1 MLDSKIYYNCSIN
14 CMRYENRQKQNFKKK
29 INNTVTKKKSYHI
42 KESYYSNMGIQIIL
56 FMPLLARYLR
66 FSLME
71 LLVSYILGEVF
82 KVFLIALH
90 EICAN
95 KHNGYLLIISSK
107 IFLKRNM
114 ACSF

>member
-1 MLDSKIYYNCSIN
+1 M
-14 CMRYENRQKQNFKKK
+14 
-29 INNTVTKKKSYHI
+29 

-56 FMPLLARYLR
+56 FIPLLTRYLR

-71 LLVSYILGEVF
+71 LLISYILGEVF
-82 KVFLIALH
+82 KVFLIVLH

-114 ACSF
+114 VCSF